1 MPNHEETIAGLR
13 RHVEALTHR
22 VEEYRRLEKRFKDSF
37 DQLREKEEFN
47 FALFQYS
54 PITTIV
60 VDRTGRVIKSN
71 KAKQKSGDRLP
82 KIGDIMYHDYANRH
96 SINMYAQLMECM
108 SCGEVRTF
116 SELDYENKV
125 LSITIAPFAK
135 GAIITSQDITSRVQ
149 AERDRISLIAD
160 LRRAL
165 DEVETLRGLL
175 PICASCKKIR
185 DDRGYWNTV
194 EDYFTNRSKVDF
206 SHTLCPDCIRTLY
219 PDLWEQMPKTM
230 AKTRK

>member
-1 MPNHEETIAGLR
+1 MANQEETITGLR

-22 VEEYRRLEKRFKDSF
+22 VEEYKRLEKRFKDSF
-37 DQLREKEEFN
+37 EQLREKEEFN

-82 KIGDIMYHDYANRH
+82 KIGDIMYHDYASRH
-96 SINMYAQLMECM
+96 SINMYDQLMECI
-108 SCGEVRTF
+108 SAGEVRSF
-116 SELDYENKV
+116 SELAYGDKIISV
-125 LSITIAPFAK
+125 TIAPFAK
-135 GAIITSQDITSRVQ
+135 GAIITSQDITERVQ
-149 AERDRISLIAD
+149 AERDRIRLIAD
-160 LRRAL
+160 LRKAL

-194 EDYFTNRSKVDF
+194 EDYFTNRNRVDF

-219 PDLWEQMPKTM
+219 PDLWEQMPKHEM
-230 AKTRK
+230 KTKG

>member
-1 MPNHEETIAGLR
+1 MPSHEDTIAGLR
-13 RHVEALTHR
+13 RHVEALTLR
-22 VEEYRRLEKRFKDSF
+22 VEEYKRLEKRFKASF
-37 DQLREKEEFN
+37 EELREKEEFN

-60 VDRTGRVIKSN
+60 VDRSGRVIKSN

-96 SINMYAQLMECM
+96 SINMYAQLMECI
-108 SCGEVRTF
+108 SNGEVRSF
-116 SELDYENKV
+116 DELQYENKV
-125 LSITIAPFAK
+125 LSVTIAPFVK
-135 GAIITSQDITSRVQ
+135 GAIITSQDITAHVQ
-149 AERDRISLIAD
+149 AERDRMTLIAD
-160 LRRAL
+160 LRKAL

-194 EDYFTNRSKVDF
+194 EDYFTQRSKIDF

-219 PDLWEQMPKTM
+219 PDLWEQMPKHA
-230 AKTRK
+230 AKTKK